1 MTVAIEF
8 LTNFIVGLGYISPI
22 LFLLLLF
29 ILAGAWIF
37 HRVENR
43 PLGEA
48 VYMALITAITI
59 GYGDMTPT
67 RPVTRATAVLLGI
80 IGVIFTGIMVSLAV
94 YAANIA
100 LGVEHAVPAAGV

>member
-1 MTVAIEF
+1 MKVAIDF

-22 LFLLLLF
+22 LLLLLLF
-29 ILAGAWIF
+29 ILAGAWSF
-37 HRVENR
+37 HRVEGR
-43 PLGEA
+43 PFWEA

-80 IGVIFTGIMVSLAV
+80 VGVIFTGIMVSLAV

-100 LGVEHAVPAAGV
+100 LGASALVHSTAG

>member
-1 MTVAIEF
+1 MRVAIDF
-8 LTNFIVGLGYISPI
+8 LGHFIIGLAYISPI
-22 LFLLLLF
+22 LILLLLL
-29 ILAGAWIF
+29 ILAGAWLF
-37 HRVENR
+37 HRVEKR
-43 PLGEA
+43 PFGEA

-67 RPVTRATAVLLGI
+67 QTVTRIAAVLLGI

-100 LGVEHAVPAAGV
+100 LGVSAPVPVAGD